1 MQMFRTAVLV
11 IGGMMLGG
19 APAAAERAFYVGGS
33 VTQIDDND
41 FKLDGFTTRLGWN
54 FSKNFGV
61 EGEATFS
68 TGEDQQGAA
77 TFELADTYAIF
88 GTARISPSEELELVF
103 RTGLIDTGVDIRAPG
118 FSDSE
123 KRRSAAVGLHAN
135 WFLTDQ
141 IGLRG
146 GYTYSKS
153 NALELGVVWRF

>member
-1 MQMFRTAVLV
+1 MFRTAVLV

-33 VTQIDDND
+33 VTQIDDSD

-61 EGEATFS
+61 EGEATLS

-103 RTGLIDTGVDIRAPG
+103 RTG
-118 FSDSE
+118 FSGSPWLA
-123 KRRSAAVGLHAN
+123 RRV
-135 WFLTDQ
+135 
-141 IGLRG
+141 ILRG
-146 GYTYSKS
+146 RESFVSEVT
-153 NALELGVVWRF
+153 LLR